1 MRRILELK
9 HGETKQEGNIVKLQ
23 DALFNWLQIKL
34 VEDARPFD
42 RAAKETREFFEQ
54 ILREDH
60 RLTAFGIEGEDETM
74 IHVRYEVDGVSKKQM
89 FDRELAGQLL
99 ESIQSNPKYGQ

>member
-1 MRRILELK
+1 
-9 HGETKQEGNIVKLQ
+9 
-23 DALFNWLQIKL
+23 
-34 VEDARPFD
+34 
-42 RAAKETREFFEQ
+42 
-54 ILREDH
+54 LREDH